1 MRRLVLLAL
10 CLAAV
15 PVGVGSAAPMN
26 IAVARSGAADLCVG
40 GHARGCFA
48 TLQPAFDAAHDGDR
62 IRINPGTYS
71 GGVTV
76 RVSVHIKGAGAAST
90 TISGGGPVLT
100 VGEANAV
107 SEPTVTISGI
117 TITGGLSRGSGYC
130 GPTCGAPSYAQA
142 TALGGGI
149 AIPPSAGNGTGATV
163 TITDSVIRGNRA
175 APTTTVASARAIC
188 SGAPC
193 RFAFAGGGG
202 IDNWGVLTLKRT
214 RVTDNEVSG
223 PVSDAAGA
231 GILNEASA
239 TLALNEVVIARNR
252 AVAGVPYGRFAEGGG
267 IFAEGGGGSI
277 SIRNSDV
284 VGNSATLDSKLVST
298 PGVQVIDMSANSGGI
313 HVGEGVPTTVENT
326 EIRDNSVDATDLFG
340 EPIGF
345 DSAMLAGG
353 GSPLTMRNTIISG
366 NRVTSTSLTSADVGP
381 GGSALELNG
390 GGLIVNTR
398 IIDNA
403 STAVSPSG
411 VAQVNGGL
419 AVLNFDGDPKLVT
432 VRDSVISGNTAI
444 ASSTSGSA
452 TALGGGIFNN
462 SLLALQNVR
471 VSGNVGRATGPT
483 GDAQGGGV
491 WNGILLSGP
500 PVELTLDHTLVTH
513 NVLTGSAGVSV
524 QGGGVFTTSPIT
536 LRKSP
541 IVLNAPDQ
549 CVGC

>member
-1 MRRLVLLAL
+1 MQ
-10 CLAAV
+10 
-15 PVGVGSAAPMN
+15 S
-26 IAVARSGAADLCVG
+26 
-40 GHARGCFA
+40 
-48 TLQPAFDAAHDGDR
+48 AFDAARDGDR

-90 TISGGGPVLT
+90 IVSGGGPVLT
-100 VGEANAV
+100 VGEARCRQRADGDDLGHHHHRWPFPRQRLLRPEC
-107 SEPTVTISGI
+107 S
-117 TITGGLSRGSGYC
+117 
-130 GPTCGAPSYAQA
+130 APSYAQA

-149 AIPPSAGNGTGATV
+149 EIPPSAGNGIGATV
-163 TITDSVIRGNRA
+163 TITDSVIRGNRV
-175 APTTTVASARAIC
+175 APTTTVASAKAIC

-193 RFAFAGGGG
+193 RFALAGGGG

-223 PVSDAAGA
+223 PVSDADGA
-231 GILNEASA
+231 GILNESSA
-239 TLALNEVVIARNR
+239 TLALDEVVIARNR
-252 AVAGVPYGRFAEGGG
+252 AVAGIPYGRFAEGGG
-267 IFAEGGGGSI
+267 IFAAGGGGAI
-277 SIRNSDV
+277 SLRNSIV
-284 VGNSATLDSKLVST
+284 VGNAATLDTELVST
-298 PGVQVIDMSANSGGI
+298 PGVHVIDMNANSGGV

-326 EIRDNSVDATDLFG
+326 AILDNSVDATDLFG
-340 EPIGF
+340 EPVGF
-345 DSAMLAGG
+345 DSAMLVGG

-390 GGLIVNTR
+390 GGLVTNTR
-398 IIDNA
+398 ITGNTSMAI
-403 STAVSPSG
+403 SPSG
-411 VAQVNGGL
+411 GAQVNGGL

-432 VRDSVISGNTAI
+432 VRDSVISGNTAT

-452 TALGGGIFNN
+452 TVLGGGIFNN

-471 VSGNVGRATGPT
+471 ISENVGRATGPS
-483 GDAQGGGV
+483 GDAQGGGI
-491 WNGILLSGP
+491 WNGVLLSGP

-536 LRKSP
+536 LRQSP